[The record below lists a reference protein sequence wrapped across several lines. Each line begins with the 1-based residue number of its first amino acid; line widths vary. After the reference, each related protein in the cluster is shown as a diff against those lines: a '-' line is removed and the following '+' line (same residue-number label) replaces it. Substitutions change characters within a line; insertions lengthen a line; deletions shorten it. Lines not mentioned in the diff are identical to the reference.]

1 MIQPV
6 GFVIFYISFR
16 RCKCLPPKFPDNC
29 QGKDD
34 HTCTNSKQCGKRGVC
49 TKFYGGTGKKYA
61 FQDFFNNK
69 PGIIFVKHLHTHKL
83 LILTDKLQSNLVIR
97 NFLVTLKWF
106 LKAKCSLWSRWWV
119 PKLATML
126 HSMLRQNQKKHI

>member
-6 GFVIFYISFR
+6 EFVIFYISFR

-34 HTCTNSKQCGKRGVC
+34 HTCTNSKQCGKSGVC

-61 FQDFFNNK
+61 FQDFLNNK
-69 PGIIFVKHLHTHKL
+69 PGIIFVKHLHTHDTL
-83 LILTDKLQSNLVIR
+83 LGLESGPGATSDGFIL
-97 NFLVTLKWF
+97 
-106 LKAKCSLWSRWWV
+106 
-119 PKLATML
+119 
-126 HSMLRQNQKKHI
+126 KKINKN